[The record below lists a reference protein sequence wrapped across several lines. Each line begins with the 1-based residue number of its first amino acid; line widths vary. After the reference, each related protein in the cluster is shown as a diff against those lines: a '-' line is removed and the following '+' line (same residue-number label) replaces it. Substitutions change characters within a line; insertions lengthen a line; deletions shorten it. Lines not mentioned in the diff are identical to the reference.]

1 MLKITALPGVPR
13 WAALAAHAVPWI
25 TLPSGLWRV
34 ALVAG
39 LPVAAQE
46 QRGTGEAVY
55 VLMLSLVS
63 EALALLTLGLVREWG
78 ETVPGWVPVLGG
90 RQVPT
95 MAAVAPALLGAAGLF
110 GLLGWAIYAQIAG
123 LGSESGVTDGT
134 AQTALIV
141 LCYIPL
147 IAWPPLLTA
156 VALAYYRRRTACA
169 SPEAA

>member
-1 MLKITALPGVPR
+1 MPRITALPGVPR

-39 LPVAAQE
+39 FPVAAQE

-55 VLMLSLVS
+55 VLMLSLVC

-90 RQVPT
+90 RQVPM